1 MPSNCCSYCREPGH
15 TINMCDSPNITMDY
29 ENIKI
34 VFNEISQTYFGQ
46 EINKIHFIRTICR
59 NYNLSRLKA
68 IGVRYLWLPATSN
81 KNTIAIE
88 LWNSFSSILVI
99 SRQNILNQLPTV
111 PDEIPDFAQDLL
123 QQPEEELGWYIDI
136 QPQFRHFEVNTPPR
150 MFEFGIPPPPPLIR
164 NRFAGGRRLILPNQ
178 YNPINDEF
186 MAFAPQNLNNVFQET
201 MNPQVKKYNII
212 PTIICSKNSEE
223 IELCEECSI
232 CYEIAKQNQTI
243 TINCGHKFCGK
254 CIKNTLESN
263 NINTLPTCALCRTE
277 MKTFEMNN
285 QDVYNLVAEHCNL

>member
-1 MPSNCCSYCREPGH
+1 
-15 TINMCDSPNITMDY
+15 MDY

-164 NRFAGGRRLILPNQ
+164 SRFAGGRQLILT
-178 YNPINDEF
+178 NDEF

-232 CYEIAKQNQTI
+232 CYETAKQNETI

>member
-1 MPSNCCSYCREPGH
+1 MPSNCCSYCRQAGH

-88 LWNSFSSILVI
+88 LWNSFSSIRVI
-99 SRQNILNQLPTV
+99 SQQNILNRLPTV

-123 QQPEEELGWYIDI
+123 QQPEEEIGWYIDI
-136 QPQFRHFEVNTPPR
+136 QPQFRHFEVNTPLR
-150 MFEFGIPPPPPLIR
+150 MFEFGIPHPPPLIR
-164 NRFAGGRRLILPNQ
+164 SRFAGGRQLILT
-178 YNPINDEF
+178 DDDF
-186 MAFAPQNLNNVFQET
+186 MGFAPQNLNNIFQET
-201 MNPQVKKYNII
+201 LIPQVKKYNII

-223 IELCEECSI
+223 IESCEECSI

-243 TINCGHKFCGK
+243 TINCGHKFCGT

-263 NINTLPTCALCRTE
+263 NINIPPSCALCRTE